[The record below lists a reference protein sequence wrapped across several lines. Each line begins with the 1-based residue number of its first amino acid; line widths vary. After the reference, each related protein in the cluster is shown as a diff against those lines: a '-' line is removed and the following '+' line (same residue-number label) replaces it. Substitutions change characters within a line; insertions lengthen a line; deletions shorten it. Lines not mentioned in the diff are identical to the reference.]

1 MIIDDFIKRF
11 PPDVQ
16 ETVRT
21 IWDALG
27 PDEKAGFL
35 SLLSGFPTEAN
46 LMKLLV
52 RLSTTQFRQAFGQK
66 SRVAIVGPT
75 NVGKSTLYN
84 RMVANKSDLA
94 AVSPIPGTTRA
105 NQQADAGLFT
115 VVDTPGADAVGS
127 AGSQQRSQALAAAE
141 EADFLVVM
149 FDAIQGVKKTEQ
161 DLFHELA
168 DLKKPFVVVLNK
180 VDLVPRREQEGVVR
194 QAAENL
200 GLDPVQVIPVVAKDG
215 KNLDKVLL
223 GIAAAEPRMVAALG
237 RALPGYRWRLAWSS
251 IVSAASIAGAIA
263 LAPLPII
270 DFIPL
275 VTTQSVMVLG
285 IARIYDYRITAQR
298 ARELVATFGL
308 GFLGRTLFQ
317 ELSKFG
323 GVPGWLLS
331 AAIASSTTVAMGYA
345 AALWFDKGE
354 RLSGEAL
361 KKLTKDL
368 TERQL
373 QALKSLGRRK
383 PGGKQLQERIAE
395 SLEEPL
401 LDGGQKNLPPEN
413 QNNH

>member
-1 MIIDDFIKRF
+1 MANFDDLLKRF

-27 PDEKAGFL
+27 PDEKAGLL
-35 SLLSGFPTEAN
+35 SLLSGFPSEAN
-46 LMKLLV
+46 LVKLLV
-52 RLSTTQFRQAFGQK
+52 RLGTAQLRQAFGRK
-66 SRVAIVGPT
+66 NRVAIVGPT

-84 RMVANKSDLA
+84 RLVASKHDLA
-94 AVSPIPGTTRA
+94 PVSPIPGTTRA

-115 VVDTPGADAVGS
+115 VVDTPGADAVGNT
-127 AGSQQRSQALAAAE
+127 GSQQRSQAFAAAE

-149 FDAIQGVKKTEQ
+149 FDAIQGIKKTEQ
-161 DLFHELA
+161 DLYHELA
-168 DLKKPFVVVLNK
+168 ELKKPFVVVMNK
-180 VDLVPRREQEGVVR
+180 IDLVPRHEMERVID
-194 QAAENL
+194 QAAQD
-200 GLDPVQVIPVVAKDG
+200 LDLNPAQLIPVVAKDG

-223 GIAAAEPRMVAALG
+223 GIAAAEPAMVAALG
-237 RALPGYRWRLAWSS
+237 RALPEYRWRLAWSS
-251 IVSAASIAGAIA
+251 IVSAASVSGAIV
-263 LAPLPII
+263 LAPLPMI

-275 VTTQSVMVLG
+275 VTTQAVMVLG
-285 IARIYDYRITAQR
+285 IARIYDYRITLQR

-317 ELSKFG
+317 ELSKLG

-354 RLSGEAL
+354 RLSSEAL
-361 KKLTKDL
+361 ERLTKDL

-373 QALKSLGRRK
+373 QALKSLGKRK
-383 PGGKQLQERIAE
+383 PGGKRLQEGIAE
-395 SLEEPL
+395 SLGEPPQEGSL
-401 LDGGQKNLPPEN
+401 NHGGTEGTEL
-413 QNNH
+413 